1 MVRFVHSQSWPWQKP
16 VQKEKVDLLHCVV
29 RFCSSNLNCDRN
41 LCKKKNLIFF
51 LHCVV
56 RFCSSNLDLICA
68 KRKSWSF
75 LLCGKIC
82 ALPILT
88 VTEIC
93 AKRKSWSLTLCGEIL
108 QFQSWPWQKSVQ
120 KEKVFFF
127 FFFYTMCC
135 DFAVQILTLTEI
147 CAKRK
152 SWYFLHCVVRFCTP
166 NADLDRNLFKKNKNS
181 LLLYVVR
188 FLHSQSWPWQK
199 SVQTE
204 KVDLL
209 HCVVRFCSSSLDLD
223 RNLCKRKK
231 FFFFFFTPCGVIL
244 QSKSWPWLKSVQKEK
259 VDIFYT
265 VWWDFALQMLTL
277 TEICSKRI
285 KILFY
290 SMWCD
295 FCTPSLDHDRN
306 LCKQKKLISY
316 TVWWDFAVPVLT
328 LTEIC
333 AKGKSFLFF
342 FLHRVVWF
350 CSPNLD
356 LDWNLCKKKKLIFFT
371 LCGEILHSKCWPWQ
385 KSVQKE
391 KILFYSMWCDFCTPN
406 LDRDRNLCKQK
417 KLISYTVWWDF
428 AVPILTFDLWIST
441 AACSLF
447 EHWWQRTVE
456 QIKPI
461 SR

>member
-41 LCKKKNLIFF
+41 LCKKKKLIFF

-120 KEKVFFF
+120 KEKV
-127 FFFYTMCC
+127 
-135 DFAVQILTLTEI
+135 DF
-147 CAKRK
+147 
-152 SWYFLHCVVRFCTP
+152 
-166 NADLDRNLFKKNKNS
+166 
-181 LLLYVVR
+181 
-188 FLHSQSWPWQK
+188 
-199 SVQTE
+199 
-204 KVDLL
+204 
-209 HCVVRFCSSSLDLD
+209 
-223 RNLCKRKK
+223 
-231 FFFFFFTPCGVIL
+231 
-244 QSKSWPWLKSVQKEK
+244 
-259 VDIFYT
+259 
-265 VWWDFALQMLTL
+265 
-277 TEICSKRI
+277 
-285 KILFY
+285 
-290 SMWCD
+290 
-295 FCTPSLDHDRN
+295 
-306 LCKQKKLISY
+306 
-316 TVWWDFAVPVLT
+316 
-328 LTEIC
+328 
-333 AKGKSFLFF
+333 FF

-371 LCGEILHSKCWPWQ
+371 LCGEILHSKCWPCQ

-428 AVPILTFDLWIST
+428 AVPTLTFNLWIST